1 MDKKIKMR
9 VWWMPQVGANATF
22 YIPVKSVEEARKY
35 MDILAAYDAFQ
46 YNHHIKP
53 DYCNIGGLQV
63 WDENEKD
70 WCDWHGEGT
79 NDCYDEVDDYIESHD
94 DASEFEEFTR
104 ELLSQVTFD

>member
-1 MDKKIKMR
+1 MKKSFSIR
-9 VWWMPQVGANATF
+9 FPF
-22 YIPVKSVEEARKY
+22 PVSIFKNP
-35 MDILAAYDAFQ
+35 F
-46 YNHHIKP
+46 KP
-53 DYCNIGGLQV
+53 DYCNTGGLQV

-79 NDCYDEVDDYIESHD
+79 DDYYDEVDDYIESHD

>member
-1 MDKKIKMR
+1 
-9 VWWMPQVGANATF
+9 MPQVGEDATF

-35 MDILAAYDAFQ
+35 MDILVAYDAFQ
-46 YNHHIKP
+46 YNHHIKL
-53 DYCNIGGLQV
+53 DYCNTGGLQV

-79 NDCYDEVDDYIESHD
+79 DDYYDDVDDYIESYD
-94 DASEFEEFTR
+94 DASEFKEFTR